1 MLITIKIAD
10 NKSQSMLM
18 FLTVL
23 SLKGVVVA
31 SYFLILTKAGDVG
44 QAVGERPVIIK
55 YSHKFIEVPNI
66 GSSKFLM
73 SPPKT
78 RLSCTEFIANSFD
91 CCYYSCTKVVFIVV

>member
-1 MLITIKIAD
+1 MLITIEITD
-10 NKSQSMLM
+10 KSSQNSLTS
-18 FLTVL
+18 LTVL
-23 SLKGVVVA
+23 SPKGVVNV
-31 SYFLILTKAGDVG
+31 SCFLILTKAGDVG
-44 QAVGERPVIIK
+44 QAVGERPDIIK

-91 CCYYSCTKVVFIVV
+91 CCYYYVFPFLYL